1 MLDLVTL
8 TKTISYGGIF
18 VITFA
23 ESGLL
28 VGFFLPGDSLLFT
41 AGLLASQDTL
51 DIMILIPLLFFAAVA
66 GDTAGYAFG
75 HQWGQRLLNRKK
87 FLTFN
92 KSHIKMAETFFQR
105 YGTKTIVI
113 ARFLPVIRTLAPILA
128 GIGRMP
134 YALFFFYNIIG
145 ALLWSTGLLLLGY
158 FLGKNIPNVHQYI
171 FPLLLG
177 VILLGSLPNIIKLM
191 TNKKTRQ
198 RAWMELK
205 NIFNN

>member
-18 VITFA
+18 IITFA

-28 VGFFLPGDSLLFT
+28 IGFFLPGDSLLFT
-41 AGLLASQDTL
+41 AGLLASQNIL

-75 HQWGQRLLNRKK
+75 HQWGQRLLRKK
-87 FLTFN
+87 RFLTFD
-92 KSHIKMAETFFQR
+92 KTHVKMAENFFKR
-105 YGTKTIVI
+105 YGAKTIVI

-134 YALFFFYNIIG
+134 YTVFFFYNIIG
-145 ALLWSTGLLLLGY
+145 ALLWSTGLILLGY
-158 FLGKNIPNVHQYI
+158 FLGQTIPNVDQYI
-171 FPLLLG
+171 LPLLAG
-177 VILLGSLPNIIKLM
+177 VVLLGSLPYIIKISI
-191 TNKKTRQ
+191 NKKARKH
-198 RAWMELK
+198 AWQQLK
-205 NIFNN
+205 SVFQ